1 MLMLHV
7 PLSAC
12 EGERGRWGL
21 WGLLV
26 VQLGFCVDGTLLPKY
41 FLLWF
46 LSLWSVNRWSR
57 IRWVARWCQR
67 RGGRGRRGT
76 WGWWRSWSFAGSF
89 RLGVGVF
96 GTLVPCRSPLVNGL
110 TSTVTGEV
118 AFVWSLDLA
127 VVSSFAFLCFT
138 AWSGFSLVCF
148 DTACVLLTLSS
159 FDDVSSLPCFGAF
172 GSFSGASRFPALDGS
187 SVDFPCGSA
196 RVQPLLLRLAC
207 YWTSPVAVEQNWK
220 HQGPVQWK
228 LSRTPP
234 CSQSL

>member
-21 WGLLV
+21 WGLLLV

-46 LSLWSVNRWSR
+46 LSLWSVTRWSR

-76 WGWWRSWSFAGSF
+76 WGWWRSWSFAGGF

-96 GTLVPCRSPLVNGL
+96 GTLVPCRRPTGQWFDFHSHWRSRLCVVIGLGCCLLICLFVFYCLVRVL
-110 TSTVTGEV
+110 TGMLWHCLCTSDLV
-118 AFVWSLDLA
+118 FLWWRFQSSLFWSL
-127 VVSSFAFLCFT
+127 
-138 AWSGFSLVCF
+138 W
-148 DTACVLLTLSS
+148 
-159 FDDVSSLPCFGAF
+159 
-172 GSFSGASRFPALDGS
+172 
-187 SVDFPCGSA
+187 
-196 RVQPLLLRLAC
+196 
-207 YWTSPVAVEQNWK
+207 
-220 HQGPVQWK
+220 
-228 LSRTPP
+228 
-234 CSQSL
+234 